1 MLWLKALH
9 VIAMVCWFAG
19 LFYLPR
25 LFVYHVDCTTDAE
38 RARFE
43 IMERRLY
50 RAIMTP
56 AAWVTVL
63 AGLGLLLG
71 YAWDLYSRA
80 GWLHAKLTLVA
91 LLVVYHW
98 LCGRHWIALRD
109 GRNTRSARY
118 FRVFN
123 ELPTLILVAVVGLT
137 IVKPF

>member
-1 MLWLKALH
+1 MGGSLEQRVIRMLGRYELLEQVGSGGMAVVYRGRDLATGK
-9 VIAMVCWFAG
+9 MVELGQAVG
-19 LFYLPR
+19 
-25 LFVYHVDCTTDAE
+25 
-38 RARFE
+38 
-43 IMERRLY
+43 
-50 RAIMTP
+50 
-56 AAWVTVL
+56 AASGGV
-63 AGLGLLLG
+63 
-71 YAWDLYSRA
+71 
-80 GWLHAKLTLVA
+80 LVA